1 MAQPYIG
8 EIRMFAGLNAPPGW
22 MMCQGQI
29 LPISEYD
36 TLFNLIGT
44 TYGGDGESTFA
55 LPDLRGRAPMH
66 YNGTYPIGQSGGQEE
81 VTLTGNQIPAH
92 THAVQVVGSA
102 GSQASPHGNH
112 LAESYA
118 VTPYINSASSGELAA
133 SSLVGVGGNEPH
145 TNMQPFI
152 CLNYIIS
159 LFGLFPS

>member
-29 LPISEYD
+29 LSISEYD
-36 TLFNLIGT
+36 ALFNLIGT
-44 TYGGDGESTFA
+44 IYGGDGESTFA

-66 YNGTYPIGQSGGQEE
+66 FNGTYPIGQSSGQEQ

-92 THAVQVVGSA
+92 THAVQVVGSP
-102 GSQASPHGNH
+102 GSQVSPHGNL
-112 LAESYA
+112 LAESYS

-152 CLNYIIS
+152 CMNYIIS
-159 LFGLFPS
+159 LFGVYPF